1 MKWFLSICSM
11 LALGAGMVFG
21 YLGNNGLLVAGVIA
35 FIALL
40 VTANLDRISEFKASR
55 SGIEARTRDVVARA
69 ETAVSELQLLATQ
82 VAGLSL
88 SLVKR
93 QGRLGGY
100 SDVEQDAICAS
111 VLGVLAKLGLSQ
123 KATQSVLREWHHF
136 VEFDY
141 SHYILGG
148 GRIPE
153 MAPAEVLDEWKALRK
168 GGLTSFPSPQ
178 TLKVFL
184 SKHGYLTAEIEE
196 RIKDYEYYQANLSHR
211 RPEVW
216 REREQWGHLKK
227 T

>member
-1 MKWFLSICSM
+1 M
-11 LALGAGMVFG
+11 LALCAGMAFG
-21 YLGNNGLLVAGVIA
+21 YLGNNGLLAAGLIA

-40 VTANLDRISEFKASR
+40 VAANLDRISEFKASR
-55 SGIEARTRDVVARA
+55 SGIEARTREVVARA
-69 ETAVSELQLLATQ
+69 ENALSELQLLATQ
-82 VAGLSL
+82 LAELSL

-100 SDVEQDAICAS
+100 SDVEEDEIRDS
-111 VLGVLAKLGLSQ
+111 VLSVLAKLGLSQ
-123 KATQSVLREWHHF
+123 KATQSVLREWHHI
-136 VEFDY
+136 VKFDY

-148 GRIPE
+148 NRNPE
-153 MAPAEVLDEWKALRK
+153 NAPAEVLAEWRALRE

-184 SKHGYLTAEIEE
+184 SKHGYLTADIEE
-196 RIKDYEYYQANLSHR
+196 RIKDYEYYLANLSHR
-211 RPEVW
+211 RPKVW